1 MQSPMITLS
10 DIDRRDEDHKLDHP
24 KDGFRHFVA
33 DSIDH
38 NIDTL
43 DGKCTFHGKGII
55 AYSILNKDIPEK
67 KWNRY

>member
-10 DIDRRDEDHKLDHP
+10 DIDRRDEDHKLGHP

-43 DGKCTFHGKGII
+43 DGKCTFHG
-55 AYSILNKDIPEK
+55 
-67 KWNRY
+67 